1 MKKLV
6 ICIFTLFLSLNIY
19 SQEKPKLAVIDF
31 MPGIG
36 VCESQVNGLSDMLIN
51 ALFDLGKFSIIERTQ
66 IDKVFEEQGFQ
77 KSSLSSSQLT
87 KVGEIL
93 GVNYILAGTV
103 NFIVTDRT
111 IEQTQTGMVTGEY
124 NLDIRIVDVSNGEI
138 IATAGVTKT
147 NSQTYRSLMPTLA
160 AEIDEKLNK
169 ANSGGVI
176 NLLGFLDV
184 TPNEFEASRKNVKT
198 IVRMLNNSNYCGY
211 NNWSIP
217 TSSEADILNSFGIK
231 VRWVIC
237 SQCGGDG
244 SYGGYYGDAYDCG
257 NCDQTGIARHNDTET
272 TRFVR

>member
-6 ICIFTLFLSLNIY
+6 ICIFTLLLSLNIY

-147 NSQTYRSLMPTLA
+147 NNQTYRSLMPTLA
-160 AEIDEKLNK
+160 EEIDGKLNK
-169 ANSGGVI
+169 ASSGGII
-176 NLLGFLDV
+176 NILGFLNV
-184 TPNEFEASRKNVKT
+184 TPNEF
-198 IVRMLNNSNYCGY
+198 
-211 NNWSIP
+211 
-217 TSSEADILNSFGIK
+217 
-231 VRWVIC
+231 
-237 SQCGGDG
+237 
-244 SYGGYYGDAYDCG
+244 
-257 NCDQTGIARHNDTET
+257 
-272 TRFVR
+272 

>member
-6 ICIFTLFLSLNIY
+6 ICIFTLLLSLNIY

-36 VCESQVNGLSDMLIN
+36 VFESQVNGLSDMLIN

-111 IEQTQTGMVTGEY
+111 IEQTQTGMVSGEY

-147 NSQTYRSLMPTLA
+147 NNQTYRSLMPTLA
-160 AEIDEKLNK
+160 KVVMASSIT
-169 ANSGGVI
+169 SGSISSSVI
-176 NLLGFLDV
+176 N
-184 TPNEFEASRKNVKT
+184 
-198 IVRMLNNSNYCGY
+198 
-211 NNWSIP
+211 SI
-217 TSSEADILNSFGIK
+217 
-231 VRWVIC
+231 
-237 SQCGGDG
+237 
-244 SYGGYYGDAYDCG
+244 
-257 NCDQTGIARHNDTET
+257 
-272 TRFVR
+272 